1 MQFEPN
7 KYEKLID
14 EFGLKQAWINL
25 LATKIKF
32 SGEKFS
38 YILESKLFK
47 EAKFLQEDYL
57 LGLSIGEIGVVYE
70 YSVAYVDVN
79 SRKSNGQYFTPD
91 DVSNLMVQQTL
102 DFPVGKWLDP
112 CSGIG
117 NLSWHLVNAQQN
129 KEEFLKKY
137 LTLSDRDELALI
149 IARVLFTISFQE
161 KLENLYN
168 EIEQCFQVFDFLSVS
183 DNGGY
188 DLFSESTLGLI
199 PKHDFVIVNP
209 PYLSIRGEDSRFETA
224 KSRDLYA
231 YFLENIIKT
240 SKGLVSITPQS
251 FTNASKFRELRLL
264 LMKTYP
270 LIKIFAF
277 DNIPGNIFYG
287 VKYGSSN
294 SNTAN
299 SMRAAIMV
307 AREGDGEHQ
316 ITSLLRWRT
325 SERQSLFSSLD
336 KFLAKTDFSAD
347 FFPKVSSVF
356 SPLYKSMKSKPK
368 LDSIIAP
375 KETKYALYIPAS
387 PRYFIPALKKPVSRA
402 SLKTIYFNSA
412 SDMNRAYLLIN
423 SSLMYWWWR
432 VRDGGMTLSLETIK
446 SLPMPDFE
454 VDIKLVRDLEKSES
468 SNLVYKLNAGALHEN
483 VKHDQSLI
491 MKLNDLILPRFS
503 NRLIL
508 THENSE
514 LVQLKRK

>member
-1 MQFEPN
+1 MQFEPS

-25 LATKIKF
+25 LATKIRF
-32 SGEKFS
+32 SGEIYS
-38 YILESKLFK
+38 YILKNEIFNK
-47 EAKFLQEDYL
+47 AKYFQEDYL

-70 YSVAYVDVN
+70 YSVAYIDVD

-102 DFPVGKWLDP
+102 DFPEGKWLDP

-117 NLSWHLVNAQQN
+117 NLSWHLVNAQPD

-161 KLENLYN
+161 KCENLYN
-168 EIEQCFQVFDFLSVS
+168 EVEHCFQVLDFLSVS
-183 DNGGY
+183 DNSGH
-188 DLFSESTLGLI
+188 DLFSESNLNLI

-209 PYLSIRGEDSRFETA
+209 PYLSIKGEDSRFETA
-224 KSRDLYA
+224 KCRDLYA

-240 SKGLVSITPQS
+240 SKGFVSITPQS
-251 FTNASKFRELRLL
+251 FTNASKFRDLRLL
-264 LMKTYP
+264 LMETYP
-270 LIKIFAF
+270 FIKIFAF

-287 VKYGSSN
+287 VKYGSAN

-307 AREGDGEHQ
+307 ARNGDGGYH

-325 SERQSLFSSLD
+325 SERGALFSSID
-336 KFLAKTDFSAD
+336 KFLAETEFSVD
-347 FFPKVSSVF
+347 FFPKVSSIF
-356 SPLYKSMKSKPK
+356 NPLYKSMKSKPK
-368 LDSIIAP
+368 LDSIIVH

-446 SLPMPDFE
+446 SLPMPDFN
-454 VDIKLVRDLEKSES
+454 VDTELVRELEKSES
-468 SNLVYKLNAGALHEN
+468 SNLVYKLNAGSMHEN
-483 VKHDQSLI
+483 VKHDQNLVL
-491 MKLNDLILPRFS
+491 KLNDLISPRFS
-503 NRLIL
+503 KRLIL